1 MSKELEDLLFKA
13 GEGVLAMA
21 IGNTTKQGV
30 EVISS
35 MAVEKLAGDICLKPK
50 YDKAVKRTIKIAATV
65 AGSKLAYMYA
75 EDITAIVKGA
85 YYGYKSGIEMYKMA
99 KGCDNSGSESEVLD
113 GGSEEE

>member
-1 MSKELEDLLFKA
+1 MNKELEDVLFKA
-13 GEGVLAMA
+13 GESIIAMVV
-21 IGNTTKQGV
+21 GSTTKQGI

-85 YYGYKSGIEMYKMA
+85 YYGYKTGTEMYKMA
-99 KGCDNSGSESEVLD
+99 KGCDSSGSEPEVLD